1 VKKARQLLLSVV
13 LLIVAVAVPVGA
25 YTYILRYIAQKQG
38 AVRVVEN
45 TWVVELYRFSN
56 FTGRVDVIDF
66 GEIEQ
71 PPVDTWINSSVYWL
85 GNVKKRNPAQVFW
98 NYTAP
103 PGWKVKAYY
112 GAYLDGNL
120 QGFEEWK
127 PMTEGL
133 TEECR
138 LDVSRSPWI
147 RRVKWSIMVPAN
159 ATVGNYTITINLYV
173 YERS

>member
-1 VKKARQLLLSVV
+1 VKRARLLLLAVLMLAVV
-13 LLIVAVAVPVGA
+13 VPVSA
-25 YTYILRYIAQKQG
+25 YTYILHYVVQKQG
-38 AVRVVEN
+38 VVRVVEN
-45 TWVVELYRFSN
+45 CWVIELYRFSN

-71 PPVDTWINSSVYWL
+71 PLVDTWINTTAYWI
-85 GNVKKRNPAQVFW
+85 GNVKQKNPVQVFW

-103 PGWKVKAYY
+103 SGWKVKAYY
-112 GAYLDGNL
+112 GSYLDGNL
-120 QGFEEWK
+120 QGFGEWK
-127 PMTEGL
+127 PMTDGP

-159 ATVGNYTITINLYV
+159 TTAGEYAVTIRLYA
-173 YERS
+173 YERR